1 MKWVEV
7 QVCLDCALVVA
18 VVSEQPDRGWVY
30 VNATE
35 SKFCPRCGA
44 AHGAVSDPKPAR
56 LRVAFWVSTAR
67 WWNPLTWGSG
77 HFMLREDY
85 LAQQDVQTELAKV
98 RRRP

>member
-56 LRVAFWVSTAR
+56 LRVAFWVSTPAGGTRSPGALATSCCAR
-67 WWNPLTWGSG
+67 TTWLS
-77 HFMLREDY
+77 R
-85 LAQQDVQTELAKV
+85 TS
-98 RRRP
+98 RRS